1 MSTEREEPGKV
12 WAGILALAVHAAL
25 IGILIFGVSWQ
36 NPAPRATEVELWS
49 SLPAVRPVRPVQ
61 PVPPPPEPEVKKP
74 EPELP
79 KEAIKEAPKPK
90 EVQPVKADIDLKAKK
105 RKEELARKEQEER
118 QRKEEKLKKKEQL
131 KQEQLKQEQQD
142 RARQEARKR
151 QEKADADAQQR
162 QLAEAQKQQAAQQAA
177 QFAAQNGLVNDF
189 KDRIQSKI
197 KHFVIVPPDLAGN
210 PQAEFD
216 VTLIPTGEVLA
227 VHLTRSSGNS
237 AYDSAVERAIYKAQ
251 PLPLPPDPALFSRF
265 RELHLKFRPNE

>member
-1 MSTEREEPGKV
+1 MSIEREEPGKV

-25 IGILIFGVSWQ
+25 IGILIFGVSWH
-36 NPAPRATEVELWS
+36 NPAPRATEVALWS
-49 SLPAVRPVRPVQ
+49 SLPAARPVRATP

-74 EPELP
+74 EPEPP
-79 KEAIKEAPKPK
+79 KEVVKETPKPK
-90 EVQPVKADIDLKAKK
+90 EVQPTQADINLKAKK
-105 RKEELARKEQEER
+105 LKEEQARKEQKEQQR
-118 QRKEEKLKKKEQL
+118 QKEEKLKQ
-131 KQEQLKQEQQD
+131 QEQLKQAQQE

-151 QEKADADAQQR
+151 QEQEKADAQQR
-162 QLAEAQKQQAAQQAA
+162 QQMEAQKQQAAQQAA
-177 QFAAQNGLVNDF
+177 QFAAQNSLVNDF
-189 KDRIQSKI
+189 KGRIQSKI
-197 KHFVIVPPDLAGN
+197 KHYVIVPPDLAGN

-227 VHLTRSSGNS
+227 VRLTRSSGNS